1 MNQNK
6 KSSDEELKNEI
17 KNIVDLIISDY
28 DNGRDID
35 QLDVFNQPDRDAVKD
50 IVVKLIRIIYGS

>member
-6 KSSDEELKNEI
+6 RSSDDELKNEI

-28 DNGRDID
+28 DNDRDID
-35 QLDVFNQPDRDAVKD
+35 QLDVFNQPDRDVVKD
-50 IVVKLIRIIYGS
+50 IVVKLLRII